1 MISVDFYSQEYTDLP
16 VSSLVFSLP
25 LLIVAEGFIEG
36 EISIIICSDD
46 ELLEINRNHLNH
58 DYYTDIITFD
68 YSEGAN
74 INGDLFVSIDRIKE
88 NSDKFEVR
96 FEEELHRVIF
106 HGVLHMMGYND
117 KSNEEQTL
125 MRSKEN
131 HYLKELFHVKHP

>member
-16 VSSLVFSLP
+16 VFSLVSSLP
-25 LLIVAEGFIEG
+25 ILIEAEGFIEG

-46 ELLEINRNHLNH
+46 ELLEINRKHLSH
-58 DYYTDIITFD
+58 DYFTDIITFD

-74 INGDLFVSIDRIKE
+74 VNGDLFVSIDRIKE
-88 NSDKFEVR
+88 NADKFEVR

-106 HGVLHMMGYND
+106 HGALHMMGYND
-117 KSNEEQTL
+117 KSKEEQTL